1 MSSVASTGEFR
12 PENLLLFGASGQI
25 GSFLLP
31 RLKALGLRFSPVS
44 RQVSSEPSALSFDLY
59 NDAQARSEFD
69 ALISAGPLDGCV
81 RWLSGRARGL
91 QRVVAFAS
99 TSAVSKQ
106 RSPDPA
112 ERALADKLIRAE
124 AALIEL
130 CQARG
135 AALTIL
141 RPTMIWGA
149 GRDATLSR
157 AAQLARRW
165 RILPCSGRARRQPV
179 HADDLAGAAL
189 AALLRRNSPQALYD
203 LPGGETLSMHEI
215 LRRIAHSVRALPL
228 PIPAQLLAVLG
239 AGVRA
244 RLDNEFL
251 FDSTPA
257 KRDLDYAPRGFAPI
271 AADWEPR

>member
-1 MSSVASTGEFR
+1 MSATISDQR

-31 RLKALGLRFSPVS
+31 RLQALRLRFSPVS
-44 RQVSSEPSALSFDLY
+44 RQASTEPGALSFDVY
-59 NDAQARSEFD
+59 NDVKARGQFD
-69 ALISAGPLDGCV
+69 ALLSAGPLDGCV
-81 RWLSGRARGL
+81 RWLNAQPGGL

-106 RSPDPA
+106 HSPDPA
-112 ERALADKLIRAE
+112 ERALANKLIRAE
-124 AALIEL
+124 AELVEL

-157 AAQLARRW
+157 AAGLARRW
-165 RILPCSGRARRQPV
+165 RFLPCSGRARRQPV
-179 HADDLAGAAL
+179 HADDLACVAL
-189 AALLRRNSPQALYD
+189 TALLRRSTPQPYYD
-203 LPGGETLSMHEI
+203 LPGGETLAMQEI
-215 LRRIAHSVRALPL
+215 LRRIAHSVRALAL
-228 PIPAQLLAVLG
+228 PFPARLFRVLG

-244 RLDNEFL
+244 RLDNECL
-251 FDSTPA
+251 FDSGPA
-257 KRDLDYAPRGFAPI
+257 QCDLNYAPRGFTPN
-271 AADWEPR
+271 AADWEIR